1 MRGIASTAIYEDPTL
16 CVLTHLGPCWRHTT
30 HEMNYLL
37 RFLLTLARIPLLG
50 GLFLRLACRLVGPYK
65 NRRLLIRLSGRSF
78 ISPYASIHCPN
89 LRLGQRVF
97 IDDHVTL
104 YAHPFGNAQGKPF
117 DDTQGKRDGGAISL
131 GDDSSLQRHTILE
144 VIQGGSISIGRNT
157 HVQSGCHLTAAKAS
171 IIIGDDVQ
179 LAPRCALYPYQ
190 HGFADLSVP
199 IARQPLTSKGDI
211 IIEDGAWL
219 GVGAI
224 VLDGVTIGRGAIVG
238 AGAVV
243 TASIPPF
250 AIAVGVPARIVG
262 ERGAIKP

>member
-1 MRGIASTAIYEDPTL
+1 MT
-16 CVLTHLGPCWRHTT
+16 
-30 HEMNYLL
+30 YLL

-78 ISPYASIHCPN
+78 VSPYANIHCPD

-104 YAHPFGNAQGKPF
+104 YAHPSGKAQ
-117 DDTQGKRDGGAISL
+117 REEGAIRL
-131 GDDSSLQRHTILE
+131 GDDASLQRHTILE

-157 HVQSGCHLTAAKAS
+157 HIQSGCHLTAAKAS
-171 IIIGDDVQ
+171 IILGDDVQ

-190 HGFADLSVP
+190 HGFADPAVP

-211 IIEDGAWL
+211 VIEDGAWL
-219 GVGAI
+219 GVGVI

-243 TASIPPF
+243 TTSIPPF
-250 AIAVGVPARIVG
+250 AIAAGVPARIIG